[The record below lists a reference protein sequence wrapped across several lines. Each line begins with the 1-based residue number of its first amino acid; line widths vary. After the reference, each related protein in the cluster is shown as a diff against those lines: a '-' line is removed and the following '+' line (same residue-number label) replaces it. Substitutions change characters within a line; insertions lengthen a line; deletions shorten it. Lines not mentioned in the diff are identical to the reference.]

1 MASPDSCSIFFFKVG
16 PTFPMKSKITFIL
29 YGPFHLPPFFFFSTY
44 HLLKEV
50 LLITLQLKTVKQVN
64 NVTLE
69 LRIKPSK
76 IPPLSLTPL
85 LSLIFF
91 SRHLCFSR
99 HWTIDKDP
107 FISLHWRRHA
117 GKQYR
122 TMWQVTLKAAPFP
135 SRTQSTLLWHKV
147 VGLVISKPPCSDI
160 PETGLW
166 DRLTRT
172 ASQWP

>member
-1 MASPDSCSIFFFKVG
+1 MFPGDTQQSQELNVKHKQTHQLPETEGSQGLVASPDSCSIFFFKVG

-91 SRHLCFSR
+91 FQASMLFQALDYRQR
-99 HWTIDKDP
+99 
-107 FISLHWRRHA
+107 SLHFTPLKEACRQTVQNNVA
-117 GKQYR
+117 GD
-122 TMWQVTLKAAPFP
+122 LK
-135 SRTQSTLLWHKV
+135 S
-147 VGLVISKPPCSDI
+147 CSLSLQDSVYFA
-160 PETGLW
+160 
-166 DRLTRT
+166 LT
-172 ASQWP
+172 